1 MNYGAT
7 LRTIRKRKGI
17 TLQVLANGVCSVSFL
32 SKFERGESDISLDLM
47 TRLLENLMMPFEE
60 FLYIHNEYSL
70 DAVQQF
76 FKQAYALYL
85 NRDIAGL
92 RKLKKEQVEKWHT
105 YEIVTYQNN
114 ALLLEVYESIV
125 GKQAQSDEIQKSNVQ
140 ALSDYLFDVEE
151 WGYYELSLYNG
162 TMLLLEPDMVITL
175 SRTAYAKSARFKEY
189 EKLRELV
196 TSLLFNTVIYLLGP
210 VNRFEEPF
218 LYIREIQEFF
228 AYLEEVAIP
237 EQHLLE
243 KVHLMQLK
251 GIYQMRIGNKDEG
264 TRQVEEAI
272 ELLQDIGA
280 PKLAAN
286 MELYLEQITEGF
298 TTQLERKNKS

>member
-1 MNYGAT
+1 MHYGAT

-17 TLQVLANGVCSVSFL
+17 TLQTLASGVCSVSFL

-76 FKQAYALYL
+76 FKHAYALYL

-92 RKLKKEQVEKWHT
+92 RKLKKEQVEKWQA

-162 TMLLLEPDMVITL
+162 TMLLLESDMVITL

-218 LYIREIQEFF
+218 LYIRETQEFF

-264 TRQVEEAI
+264 MAKVEMAI
-272 ELLQDIGA
+272 RLLQDMGA

-286 MELYLEQITEGF
+286 MELYLEQI
-298 TTQLERKNKS
+298 LEA